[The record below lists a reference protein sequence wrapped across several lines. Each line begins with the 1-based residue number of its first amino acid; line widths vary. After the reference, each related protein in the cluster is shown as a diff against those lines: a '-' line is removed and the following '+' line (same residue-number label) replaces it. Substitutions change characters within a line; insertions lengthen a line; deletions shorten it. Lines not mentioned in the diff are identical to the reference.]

1 MGHEHPVITIT
12 DWEGAKE
19 AYRQKDLR
27 QALYDEGEVVMA
39 DVLVNLHGAEHR
51 ARRRVENR
59 LFRRETFMHY
69 QEDLFPP
76 IIEETLKPHIAEGR
90 AELVKLGHQLMM
102 NLAALTSGVD
112 RPLGSPEETFH
123 LYNYLMTF
131 IEGATLAHYTGD
143 KDAKRA
149 EIQQALEDWDAEFL
163 TPSIE
168 RRRTALAQAAAGDMA
183 ADEVPRDVLTVLLE
197 HQDDLGLPHSHLRR
211 EIAFFL
217 LAGAHTSATAFTRT
231 LHHVFEWI
239 AAHPGD
245 RDRILS
251 DRLFVQRCVHETI
264 RLWPSSPVA
273 MRWALDDM
281 HLSSLDLDIPRG
293 AKVVI
298 DLLQVN
304 RSTEVFGADA
314 DEFDPTRTIPDGVAP
329 WGQSFGG
336 GMHICIGQDLA
347 AGVLPHGDAAED
359 HLFGLVPV
367 AVQSMIDHGARSDP
381 DDPPERDAN
390 TQRPY
395 WGRYP
400 IRFGGQEQA

>member
-1 MGHEHPVITIT
+1 MDQDTPVITIT
-12 DWEGAKE
+12 DWEAAKE

-39 DVLVNLHGAEHR
+39 DVLVNLHGSEHR

-59 LFRRETFMHY
+59 LFRREIFMHY

-76 IIEETLKPHIAEGR
+76 IIEETLKPYVAEGR
-90 AELVKLGHQLMM
+90 AELVELGHQLMM

-112 RPLGSPEETFH
+112 RPLGTPEETFH
-123 LYNYLMTF
+123 LYSYLMTF
-131 IEGATLAHYTGD
+131 IEGATLAHHTGD
-143 KDAKRA
+143 KDAKRQ
-149 EIQQALEDWDAEFL
+149 EIQDALEAWDREFL
-163 TPSIE
+163 TPSIQ
-168 RRRTALAQAAAGDMA
+168 RRRTMLAQAEAGEIARD
-183 ADEVPRDVLTVLLE
+183 DVPRDVLATLVE
-197 HQDDLGLPHSHLRR
+197 HQEELGITHEQLRR

-239 AAHPGD
+239 DAHPED
-245 RDRILS
+245 RDRILE

-273 MRWALDDM
+273 MRWALSDI
-281 HLSSLDLDIPRG
+281 HLSSLDLDVPRG

-298 DLLQVN
+298 DLLKVN
-304 RSTEVFGADA
+304 RSPEVFGEDA
-314 DEFDPTRTIPDGVAP
+314 DQFDPTRDIPDGVAP

-336 GMHICIGQDLA
+336 GMHVCIGQDLA
-347 AGVLPHGDAAED
+347 GGVLPHGEVGDD

-367 AVQSMIDHGARSDP
+367 AVQAMIDHGARADP
-381 DDPPERDAN
+381 DDAPERDAN
-390 TQRPY
+390 TARPY

-400 IRFGGQEQA
+400 VRFNG

>member
-1 MGHEHPVITIT
+1 MADEPLVITIT
-12 DWEGAKE
+12 DWEEAKE

-51 ARRRVENR
+51 ARRRAENR
-59 LFRRETFMHY
+59 LFRRDTFMHY
-69 QEDLFPP
+69 QDDLFPP
-76 IIEETLKPHIAEGR
+76 IIEETLKPYIADGH
-90 AELVKLGHQLMM
+90 AELVELGHQLMM

-112 RPLGSPEETFH
+112 RPLGTPEETFH
-123 LYNYLMTF
+123 LYGYLMTF

-143 KDAKRA
+143 KEAKKR
-149 EIQQALEDWDAEFL
+149 EIQQALEAWDGEFL
-163 TPSIE
+163 GPSIQ
-168 RRRTALAQAAAGDMA
+168 RRRTALAQAAAGEIGEED
-183 ADEVPRDVLTVLLE
+183 VPRDVLTVLLRRE
-197 HQDDLGLPHSHLRR
+197 EDLGLEHSAIRR

-217 LAGAHTSATAFTRT
+217 LAAAHTSATAFTRT
-231 LHHVFEWI
+231 MHHVFEWLDQ
-239 AAHPGD
+239 HPED
-245 RDRILS
+245 RERVLT

-273 MRWALDDM
+273 MRWALDDL
-281 HLSSLDLDIPRG
+281 HLDTSDRDIPEG

-298 DLLQVN
+298 DLLRVN
-304 RSTEVFGADA
+304 RSTDVFGEDA
-314 DEFDPTRTIPDGVAP
+314 DRFNPTRGIPDGVAP

-347 AGVLPHGDAAED
+347 AGVLPHDDLAED

-367 AVQSMIDHGARSDP
+367 AVQSMIDHGARPDP

-390 TQRPY
+390 TARPY

-400 IRFGGQEQA
+400 VLFEQER